1 MDLWRPVG
9 LQEMALV
16 FDSGMRAFPPRLPEQ
31 PIFYPVLNR
40 EYAVQIARDWNA
52 LADPFAGYV
61 LRFAIPDDYGV
72 QFEPRTVGSSVHREL
87 WIPAER
93 LTELNKQIRGPIV
106 AESAYFGGEFR
117 GYVPEDFGLKGRD
130 AYAQIR
136 TMIASLGY
144 STFDFVMEM
153 ALETNGKA
161 VFLHYPFW
169 KAAGASRLDVAPSDL
184 ERCLAA
190 MLKAWSMSPRPAALI
205 EDGAWLDHTSKLS

>member
-9 LQEMALV
+9 LQEMAPV

-52 LADPFAGYV
+52 LSSPFAGYV
-61 LRFAIPDDYGV
+61 LRFSIPDDYAS
-72 QFEPRTVGSSVHREL
+72 QFEPRTVGSSVHQEL

-93 LTELNKQIRGPIV
+93 LAEFNRQIAALIV
-106 AESAYFGGEFR
+106 AESAYFGREFR
-117 GYVPEDFGLKGRD
+117 GYVPEKCGFKGRD
-130 AYAQIR
+130 AYSQIK
-136 TMIASLGY
+136 TMIATLDY
-144 STFDFVMEM
+144 SMFDFVMEM

-169 KAAGASRLDVAPSDL
+169 KAAGASRLDVAPPDL

-190 MLKAWSMSPRPAALI
+190 RLQAWSMSPKPAVLI
-205 EDGAWLDHTSKLS
+205 EDGTWNHSKRS